1 MVRVAMIAGKRM
13 GPHGRTGPALLLFLL
28 GWVFLGHGWVLW
40 HLYSRGVTMLH
51 DITSIC
57 KLGMLYK
64 PIEQYKQCAF
74 NLMMVDLEHHSYVC
88 NRVVRT
94 ID

>member
-1 MVRVAMIAGKRM
+1 MHLLHKAKTSYILKR
-13 GPHGRTGPALLLFLL
+13 RE
-28 GWVFLGHGWVLW
+28 
-40 HLYSRGVTMLH
+40 
-51 DITSIC
+51 
-57 KLGMLYK
+57 YK

-88 NRVVRT
+88 NRVVRA